1 MKLLVSRCETLRFTT
16 GNTLFLGEKRNVSS
30 RETKCFTPRNKQ
42 FQTGLELNDCNE
54 IKSAPLSPYTYARYG
69 KDISK
74 IRLYHP
80 HG

>member
-1 MKLLVSRCETLRFTT
+1 M
-16 GNTLFLGEKRNVSS
+16 
-30 RETKCFTPRNKQ
+30 
-42 FQTGLELNDCNE
+42 LELNDCNE

>member
-1 MKLLVSRCETLRFTT
+1 MLGVTPQAVICFMPR
-16 GNTLFLGEKRNVSS
+16 NHLFLTEKRNVSS

-42 FQTGLELNDCNE
+42 FQTGLELNGCNE
-54 IKSAPLSPYTYARYG
+54 VKSAPLPPYTYARYG